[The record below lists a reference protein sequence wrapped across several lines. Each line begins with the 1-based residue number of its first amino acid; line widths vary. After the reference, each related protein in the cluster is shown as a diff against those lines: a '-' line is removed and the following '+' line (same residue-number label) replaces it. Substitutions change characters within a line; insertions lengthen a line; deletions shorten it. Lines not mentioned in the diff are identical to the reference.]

1 MMKLFGTSPF
11 GEAFEP
17 LLSLQRALDRAMS
30 EDFFGLSTT
39 SKGAFPPVSVFKGES
54 GLTLRAE
61 LPGVRRE
68 DIQVEVEG
76 DLVRLSGERRPDYD
90 RGEVSIHRKER
101 AFGRFDRT
109 LRLPIAVAADQ
120 VRADYADGVLTV
132 QLPLAESAKPK
143 RIAIN

>member
-1 MMKLFGTSPF
+1 MMKRFGTSSF

-17 LLSLQRALDRAMS
+17 LLSLQRALDRAMG

-39 SKGAFPPVSVFKGES
+39 NKGTFPPVSVFKSEQ

-68 DIQVEVEG
+68 DIHIDVEG

-90 RGEVSIHRKER
+90 RGEVSAHRRER

-109 LRLPIAVAADQ
+109 LRLPIAVDPDK

-132 QLPLAESAKPK
+132 DLPLAESAKVK